1 MAAWETLC
9 SSTRRESVSLMGGHQ
24 KLNLLF
30 NMPTCLLSFQR
41 LAAKPATFNSPSSML
56 YSQLASHHEMYILLL
71 STQASLFY
79 IICYWENNIS
89 SSPLFLFLFFFFLSF
104 LKNNFIYLFLTV
116 LGLCC
121 CAQAFSSCGE
131 WGLLSSCSARAFH
144 CSSFSCCG
152 A

>member
-9 SSTRRESVSLMGGHQ
+9 TSTRRESVSLTRGHQ

-30 NMPTCLLSFQR
+30 NMPTYLLSFQR
-41 LAAKPATFNSPSSML
+41 LVPKPAILNSPSSML
-56 YSQLASHHEMYILLL
+56 YSQLTSTMRCTFFCSLLKPASVILSVTEKIIFLLL
-71 STQASLFY
+71 LFSY
-79 IICYWENNIS
+79 
-89 SSPLFLFLFFFFLSF
+89 FFCFFSF